1 MGKGI
6 EEMEMSLSVMVLDFF
21 EELER
26 GGEKERNNGWETG
39 DEDDGSVGDAM
50 KDKDFW
56 EAQSQLLHE
65 ALGKYSATENMIRMK
80 TEEAVRK
87 FKSGNS
93 TCSCSNRTSA
103 TEYCRNCMLS
113 QITELL
119 RQAGY
124 NSAFCKSKW
133 RRSTE
138 IPSGEHSYIDV
149 VVEFKNYNKKP
160 IRFVIELNFR
170 AEFEMARASNEYRKL
185 VNTLPELFVGKSE
198 KLRNVIKVMCESAKK
213 CMKENKMYMAPWR
226 KHEYMQSKW
235 MVTAERLVPE
245 ISVPVP
251 MMKAVPN
258 PEMRS
263 KLRRESLLTSDLH
276 CTAIEVV

>member
-1 MGKGI
+1 MGKAI

-26 GGEKERNNGWETG
+26 GGEKERSNGWESA
-39 DEDDGSVGDAM
+39 DEDEGSVGDAM

-56 EAQSQLLHE
+56 ETQSRLLHE
-65 ALGKYSATENMIRMK
+65 ALEKYSATENRIRMK
-80 TEEAVRK
+80 TEEAMRK
-87 FKSGNS
+87 FKSSNS
-93 TCSCSNRTSA
+93 TCTCSNRMSA
-103 TEYCRNCMLS
+103 IEYCRNCMLS
-113 QITELL
+113 QITKLL

-133 RRSTE
+133 RRSPE

-149 VVEFKNYNKKP
+149 MVEFKNCNKKP

-185 VNTLPELFVGKSE
+185 VNTLPELLVAKSE

-213 CMKENKMYMAPWR
+213 CMKENKMHMAPWR

-235 MVTAERLVPE
+235 MVTSERLVPE
-245 ISVPVP
+245 ISVPAP
-251 MMKAVPN
+251 AMKAVPD

-276 CTAIEVV
+276 SMAIEVA